1 MSDVK
6 QQTKKQK
13 KAFNFKEKALKKDAA
28 AAKAEAEAAAKEEA
42 ESKKRPLEG
51 EAEVEAG
58 DADAPKKRKTRRGKK
73 GKGVNGGSGPRFI
86 LFVGNLPYDT
96 TEADLM
102 GHFRS
107 SEPSRIRL
115 RTDKGIAFIEFD
127 QDTAEV
133 RSKMDIA
140 LSRHHS
146 TLKHRKINVELTVG
160 GGGNSTVRVA
170 KLQEKNLKL
179 EEERRTR
186 IEDGKKEAA
195 VKRAKTDEL
204 NASGIHPD
212 RANLVG

>member
-1 MSDVK
+1 MSDTVK
-6 QQTKKQK
+6 QTKKQK
-13 KAFNFKEKALKKDAA
+13 KAFNFKDKKAK
-28 AAKAEAEAAAKEEA
+28 KEEPA
-42 ESKKRPLEG
+42 EESKKRKLE
-51 EAEVEAG
+51 EATEVPAEV
-58 DADAPKKRKTRRGKK
+58 DPNAPKKRKTRRGKK

-102 GHFRS
+102 AHFKS

-115 RTDKGIAFIEFD
+115 RTDKGIAFVEFD

-160 GGGNSTVRVA
+160 GGGNSEARVA
-170 KLQEKNLKL
+170 KLKEKNLKL
-179 EEERRTR
+179 
-186 IEDGKKEAA
+186 
-195 VKRAKTDEL
+195 
-204 NASGIHPD
+204 
-212 RANLVG
+212 